1 MLWIYRWQDRAR
13 SWFRR
18 AASERELDDEFA
30 FHLECET
37 AKNRSA
43 GMNEADAARAAR
55 LSFGGGVQY
64 REEVLDVWSGWPG
77 RIAADVRWG
86 VRRAWRQP
94 SVALVVV
101 LTLGLGIGANT
112 AIFSMVKSVLWKP
125 LPYGNADRLTI
136 FWNRSGAVTEDT
148 WLSAREVVEY
158 RQATSS
164 FGGIGA
170 YTLLNLNLA
179 VGEPERLRGA
189 LVTSNLLDVLEAQPA
204 IGRAFCPSDE
214 VAGPGALAILG
225 HGAWQR
231 HFGGS
236 PDIIGR
242 EIRLSSRPTIVV
254 GVMPAGFRLP
264 LDYREER
271 PTDVLLLDVLGPA
284 TQLAWGNRSY
294 YVFGRL
300 SDETTLTQAEAEFES
315 THARWER
322 DVAELAD
329 DRLNDRAPLPVS
341 DLVFRDVR
349 RALALLFGAVGAL
362 LLIACANVAHLSL
375 ARGDARRRELAVQV
389 ALGAGRPRLATQ
401 LLAESSTLVLAGA
414 AAGLAFA
421 YLVLQSVSAVVP
433 LTVIRAAGAGLDV
446 QALAFA
452 GLAALVV
459 TVLSGTLPALRLS
472 RVRLGEALAGP
483 RGMDGSPRRS
493 PRRLLVIGEVALS
506 LMLVLCATLLA
517 QSYADL
523 RAVQLGF
530 RTDNIVALRMDLP
543 PADYPGLRAH
553 QFYRDAVSRFGA
565 LPEVEDAGAVRVLP
579 LTGTIGNWS
588 ITIEHQ
594 PAVQGENPNGDWQ
607 VVSPGYFD
615 TMGIQIA
622 RGRPIASTDTDASP
636 PVTVV
641 NETMAAR
648 YWPGQD
654 PIGKRFHLGT
664 LDQPW
669 VEIVASF
676 AISATT
682 QWSRI
687 RARRCTSRTHSGRPY
702 RPARRAWA

>member
-94 SVALVVV
+94 SFALVVV

-204 IGRAFCPSDE
+204 IGRAFRPSDE

-300 SDETTLTQAEAEFES
+300 SDETTLTQAEAELES

-349 RALALLFGAVGAL
+349 RALALLFGAVGD
-362 LLIACANVAHLSL
+362 C
-375 ARGDARRRELAVQV
+375 
-389 ALGAGRPRLATQ
+389 
-401 LLAESSTLVLAGA
+401 
-414 AAGLAFA
+414 
-421 YLVLQSVSAVVP
+421 
-433 LTVIRAAGAGLDV
+433 
-446 QALAFA
+446 
-452 GLAALVV
+452 
-459 TVLSGTLPALRLS
+459 
-472 RVRLGEALAGP
+472 
-483 RGMDGSPRRS
+483 
-493 PRRLLVIGEVALS
+493 
-506 LMLVLCATLLA
+506 C
-517 QSYADL
+517 
-523 RAVQLGF
+523 
-530 RTDNIVALRMDLP
+530 
-543 PADYPGLRAH
+543 
-553 QFYRDAVSRFGA
+553 
-565 LPEVEDAGAVRVLP
+565 
-579 LTGTIGNWS
+579 
-588 ITIEHQ
+588 
-594 PAVQGENPNGDWQ
+594 
-607 VVSPGYFD
+607 
-615 TMGIQIA
+615 
-622 RGRPIASTDTDASP
+622 
-636 PVTVV
+636 
-641 NETMAAR
+641 
-648 YWPGQD
+648 
-654 PIGKRFHLGT
+654 
-664 LDQPW
+664 
-669 VEIVASF
+669 
-676 AISATT
+676 
-682 QWSRI
+682 
-687 RARRCTSRTHSGRPY
+687 
-702 RPARRAWA
+702 